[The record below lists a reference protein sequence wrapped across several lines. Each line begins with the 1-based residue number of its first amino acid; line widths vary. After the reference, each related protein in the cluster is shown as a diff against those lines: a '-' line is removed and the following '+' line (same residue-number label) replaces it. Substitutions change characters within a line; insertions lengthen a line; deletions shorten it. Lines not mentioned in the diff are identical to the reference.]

1 MSTLRSINR
10 YKHKH
15 NVTMFLMNQYSGS
28 QLKAGV
34 LVLAD
39 SFVDGII

>member
-1 MSTLRSINR
+1 MSTLWSINR
-10 YKHKH
+10 HIHKH